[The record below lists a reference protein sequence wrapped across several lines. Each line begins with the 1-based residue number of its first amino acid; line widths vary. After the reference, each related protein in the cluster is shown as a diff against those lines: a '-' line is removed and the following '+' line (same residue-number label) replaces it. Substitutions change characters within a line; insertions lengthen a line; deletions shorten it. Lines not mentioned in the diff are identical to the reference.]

1 MAETSQQPR
10 LLVFIVAYE
19 AERTIEQVLRRIPA
33 SLTEDY
39 AVEVLVIDD
48 ASKDRTFDLAQALA
62 ERSELPFRL
71 HVLANAG
78 NQGYGG
84 NQKIGFRFA
93 IEQGFDVV
101 ALVHGDGQYAPE
113 YLPSLLRPLADGE
126 ADAVMGSRMLIP
138 GGARKG
144 GMPLYKLAGNRIL
157 TAIQNRLLRAR
168 LSEFHSGYRLYST
181 AALKRI
187 PFDLNANGFHFD
199 TEIIVQ
205 LLLAKLRLLELP
217 IPTYYGDEVSRVNGL
232 RYAWDVTMTSLRA
245 RVQELGLLYD
255 RKFDC
260 APDDQAW
267 RYETPRLH
275 YDSPHRHALRTI
287 RPGTPVLV
295 LGNGLS
301 LAAELKRRGCFV
313 AAVAPGEPPAGSAVD
328 EFHRRDLE
336 DGPLPVDVA
345 RFGFV
350 LLLDVVEHLSA
361 PEAFVDRLRHSCRFA
376 PEVKILVSGGNI
388 GFFVTRFMLLCG
400 HFNYGKRGILDLT
413 HRRLF
418 TFRTLA
424 RLFEQ
429 GGFNVGVADGIA
441 APFPLALGDRWLAR
455 RLLAVNRLLIGVSRR
470 LFAYQIF
477 FCATPRPSLEYLLRL
492 ADAESGLRK
501 GRH

>member
-33 SLTEDY
+33 SLAQDH
-39 AVEVLVIDD
+39 AVEILVVDD
-48 ASKDRTFDLAQALA
+48 ASKDRTFDRAQALA
-62 ERSELPFRL
+62 ESGALPFRL
-71 HVLANAG
+71 HVLANPG

-113 YLPSLLRPLADGE
+113 YLPSLLRPLIEGE

-144 GMPLYKLAGNRIL
+144 GMPLYKFVGNRIL
-157 TAIQNRLLRAR
+157 TAVQNRLLRAR

-205 LLLAKLRLLELP
+205 LLVARLRLRELP

-232 RYAWDVTMTSLRA
+232 RYAWNVTLTSLRA

-255 RKFDC
+255 RKLDC
-260 APDDQAW
+260 APDDQTW
-267 RYETPRLH
+267 RYEAPRLH
-275 YDSPHRHALRTI
+275 YDSPHRQALRTI
-287 RPGTPVLV
+287 RPGAPVLV

-301 LAAELKRRGCFV
+301 LAAELRRRGCFV
-313 AAVAPGEPPAGSAVD
+313 AAVAADEPPAGSALD

-336 DGPLPVDVA
+336 EELPVDLA
-345 RFGFV
+345 RFEFV

-376 PEVKILVSGGNI
+376 PGVRIVVSSANI
-388 GFFVTRFMLLCG
+388 GFFVTRFMLLLG
-400 HFNYGKRGILDLT
+400 QFNYAKRGILDLT

-429 GGFNVGVADGIA
+429 GGFDVGETYGIA
-441 APFPLALGDRWLAR
+441 APFPLAFGDRWPAR
-455 RLLAVNRLLIGVSRR
+455 GLLAINRLLIRVRRR

-477 FCATPRPSLEYLLRL
+477 FCAAPRPSLEYLLQL
-492 ADAESGLRK
+492 ADAESRQRKSGL
-501 GRH
+501 